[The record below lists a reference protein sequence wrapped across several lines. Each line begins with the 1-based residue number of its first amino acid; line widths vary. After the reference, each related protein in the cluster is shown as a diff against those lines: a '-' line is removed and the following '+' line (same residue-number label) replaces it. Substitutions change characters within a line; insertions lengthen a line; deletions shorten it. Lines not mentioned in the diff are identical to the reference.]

1 MRSGR
6 EISIDGHGLPGRP
19 AGWLTEV
26 GVAGLFGPA
35 SESLLLF
42 EKRPGLDDF
51 MKGLPFWSRE
61 ERVWLRGR
69 AESRW
74 GLGVSESSKSL
85 ALELSIWLEYDRSN
99 GNGISVF
106 ELVGLMEWAETGED
120 EFEIDPDLDGGRSI
134 SNSDFES
141 LSLKNNL
148 DTVLFLSFN
157 KEDLFRCVCGK
168 LLRD

>member
-85 ALELSIWLEYDRSN
+85 ALELSIWLEY
-99 GNGISVF
+99 
-106 ELVGLMEWAETGED
+106 ELVGLMECAETGED
-120 EFEIDPDLDGGRSI
+120 EFEIDPDLDGGRSL